1 MAIQLRRGNEADLDI
16 SRLKPGELAVCL
28 DSGKIIVKLTGNNYL
43 TLADVSVIPD
53 VSSFITSAVSN
64 LTNYYDKNTVDAA
77 LAGKQATLTFD
88 SAPTQNSTNPV
99 TSGGVYTAMANV
111 GSPTATQVQ
120 TAVDNYLDQNGVVF
134 NTSAEITEVLNG
146 N

>member
-1 MAIQLRRGNEADLDI
+1 MMEPITHDEIFMAAAAGEYE
-16 SRLKPGELAVCL
+16 GELPTPVTRFEEYL
-28 DSGKIIVKLTGNNYL
+28 KKIIDRIAGFVILLTGKQ
-43 TLADVSVIPD
+43 DV
-53 VSSFITSAVSN
+53 
-64 LTNYYDKNTVDAA
+64 
-77 LAGKQATLTFD
+77 LTFD

-99 TSGGVYTAMANV
+99 TSGGVYTALADV